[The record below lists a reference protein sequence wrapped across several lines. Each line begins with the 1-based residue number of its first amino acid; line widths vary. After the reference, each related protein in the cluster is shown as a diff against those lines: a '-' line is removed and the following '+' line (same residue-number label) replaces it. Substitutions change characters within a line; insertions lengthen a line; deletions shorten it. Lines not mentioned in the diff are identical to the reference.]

1 MNSKKISCIAA
12 ILMAALMLVCSA
24 PTTAFA
30 AIANWSDTNVVYDE
44 TTFGTNGY
52 YNVIS
57 KKDYVLVPG
66 AATESE
72 MVLNN
77 ASGTRRQVLHII
89 ELDPSNPDV
98 SIVPGYYGIDKDI
111 TDVNNQKAA
120 GVTEVAK
127 YYEEVL
133 GYNVVGAM
141 NTDLYYE
148 ANAPRVLVYNGV
160 DMRSGRNTQSVLC
173 VYKNAEGV
181 VSCDV
186 KAYNAAEITKE
197 LAEGNA
203 EHGALL
209 HAVGVSFAMTV
220 KNGELVSKT
229 EERTS
234 SPAARSMVGVKEDGT
249 LVICMNDG
257 RGANNSVGFCNY
269 ELGESMLALGCKWA
283 ANCDGGGSSSFVTK
297 RVGEDALTMRSVP
310 CDGAERPTI
319 HSVLVVSNVGKTGVL
334 DTVNIESDYDYF
346 APGTSYKFGAQ
357 AIDTHGYAMNMPDDA
372 AWTLADTSFGTI
384 EDGMFVSNGKIGD
397 ATIQIVSAGTIIGE
411 KTIHIANPTTLKFT
425 QESTVLPYGKSTTLS
440 FVSTIGEAE
449 VYLDGNSFDYDL
461 SNTAAGTLNGM
472 TFTATTDETISGTT
486 ITATYKATGA
496 KLTFVVNLGKG
507 SEVLFNFEDGDISD
521 WMGTDDTIAWLR
533 ANGVTNP
540 LGTLKDGGQISECCK
555 TTTFLS
561 TRENGGKVHNGN
573 NALGINFDMTQVP
586 FNTWVYGIVYNI
598 KGNTV
603 LRDVNNGKN
612 ATTLGMWMYAP
623 EDFHQT
629 AGKMA
634 FQLTVYAGFD
644 GSHYVAANSGKA
656 MSAMTGTT
664 GYGGNQ
670 ITFKYNG
677 KNINALSES
686 DIPENRWIYATAD
699 ISGWDYV
706 SLVDPIQ
713 DDYRSPSFLRTY
725 IKPDVCRQITWYI
738 DDITLDYSSAVDD
751 RVPPTISNP
760 QYATSDTNISFT
772 DGVTITDVSAG
783 FTATISD
790 DNSGINAST
799 AAIYVDGNKV
809 GTTKVTGNL
818 ISCGA
823 VSLGVGTHKVKFE
836 IADKLGN
843 YTTLTRTIVS
853 ATEDPYMV
861 YRTRIELD
869 GHNDSGEAPMPGS
882 VYYIDVCNSYSEGI
896 GSAEFTLALN
906 TANTWIL
913 DQITVAD
920 GYNVSYKVHEGD
932 PNKVTFTCSSAN
944 MNGGKTV
951 MFSIPVRVY
960 NPELTGG
967 SDGSEGKISGT
978 RFKADLTVEVVSC
991 RIDGTF
997 GNYDKLKVISG
1008 TRQVDRHEHTAV
1020 ALEDKAATCAET
1032 GYTGRT
1038 YCEVCKSVVDFGET
1052 IPAKGHNYIIVDGK
1066 FVCADEGC
1074 GKVYESGTGLFE
1086 LNGKKYYSI
1095 NGMLQTGWQTV
1106 DDGYCYADA
1115 KTYEVAVGEK
1125 TINGV
1130 TYTFDENGILA
1141 HGEWVVTEKGT
1152 KYSYGPAFYKRAWV
1166 EIDRKQYYFGT
1177 DAYMYTGIRFVKDN
1191 PAVVPVWYDFGEDGA
1206 TDKTVHPADGLY
1218 ELNGDYYI
1226 VKNGETQI
1234 GLAYIDGYY
1243 YLGGVG
1249 SGFERAGAV
1258 AKNTYATVS
1267 ASNSNGLLP
1276 NGTYYFGADGKM
1288 ILRNGI
1294 YAENDNLYYY
1304 EDGKRVAKGLVKD
1317 GEDYYYFSMKYTALK
1332 DGTYDLPESMMN
1344 GFLPAGNY
1352 YFENYKLIL
1361 RNGIYEEK
1369 GNLYFYENNEKVKK
1383 GLVKDGEDYY
1393 YFSMKYA
1400 ALKDGV
1406 YYLPESMMNGLLPA
1420 GNYYFENYKL
1430 IIRNG
1435 IYEEKGNL
1443 YFFEN
1448 NEKVKKGLV
1457 KDGEDYYYFS
1467 MKYAALKDG
1476 VYYLPESMMNGLLP
1490 AGNYLFENYK
1500 LIIRN
1505 GIYEEKGNLYFFE
1518 NNEKVKKGLVK
1529 DGEDY
1534 RYFSMKYVAL
1544 KDGTYYLPEEMMN
1557 GLLPAGNY
1565 LFADSKLVIKNG
1577 MYEEH
1582 GNLYYYENN
1591 VKVKKGLVKVGDD
1604 YYYFSMRYTALKDGT
1619 YDLPESMMN
1628 GLLPAGKYTFNGYKL
1643 VLA

>member
-1 MNSKKISCIAA
+1 MNSKTISRIAA
-12 ILMAALMLVCSA
+12 ILIAAIMFVCTA
-24 PTTAFA
+24 PMTAFA

-57 KKDYVLVPG
+57 KKDYTLVPG
-66 AATESE
+66 AATETE

-77 ASGTRRQVLHII
+77 ATGTRRQVLHII

-98 SIVPGYYGIDKDI
+98 SVVPGYYGIDKDI

-127 YYEEVL
+127 YYEEEL

-148 ANAPRVLVYNGV
+148 SNAPRVLVYNGI

-173 VYKNAEGV
+173 VYKNAEGT

-203 EHGALL
+203 ERGALL

-297 RVGEDALTMRSVP
+297 RAGEDSLTMRSVP

-346 APGTSYKFGAQ
+346 APGTSYTFGAQ
-357 AIDTHGYAMNMPDDA
+357 AIDTHGYAMNMPADA

-440 FVSTIGEAE
+440 FESAIGEAE
-449 VYLDGNSFDYDL
+449 VYLDGNSFDYAL
-461 SNTAAGTLNGM
+461 SNTAAGTLSGL
-472 TFTATTDETISGTT
+472 TFTATTDETVSGTE

-496 KLTFVVNLGKG
+496 KLTFAVHLGKG

-521 WMGTDDTIAWLR
+521 WMSTDDTIAWLL

-612 ATTLGMWMYAP
+612 ATTLGMWMYVP

-790 DNSGINAST
+790 DNSEIDAST

-818 ISCGA
+818 ISCSA

-882 VYYIDVCNSYSEGI
+882 VYYIDVCNNYSEGI

-997 GNYDKLKVISG
+997 GNYDKLTVISG

-1020 ALEDKAATCAET
+1020 ALEDKAATCAEA

-1038 YCEVCKSVVDFGET
+1038 YCEVCKSVVDWGT
-1052 IPAKGHNYIIVDGK
+1052 TVPVCGHTYEVVEGK
-1066 FVCADEGC
+1066 FVCSVCKDEL
-1074 GKVYESGTGLFE
+1074 VVGTGLINVNGKNYYAINGTLVSGWQDIDGVQYCFDKTSFE
-1086 LNGKKYYSI
+1086 GLNGTYSSYEVCSTSQNFTMSFTNGKLDHGVWVQTAHGIRYYYGRTYYGQS
-1095 NGMLQTGWQTV
+1095 WQTI
-1106 DDGYCYADA
+1106 DGKRYAFNNQGYRYDGA
-1115 KTYEVAVGEK
+1115 CIIKWNPHSEYTLYIFDSE
-1125 TINGV
+1125 GV
-1130 TYTFDENGILA
+1130 FLDEPKISGIYTTSDGNIYFLTDGIASKPGL
-1141 HGEWVVTEKGT
+1141 
-1152 KYSYGPAFYKRAWV
+1152 
-1166 EIDRKQYYFGT
+1166 
-1177 DAYMYTGIRFVKDN
+1177 VKDQ
-1191 PAVVPVWYDFGEDGA
+1191 
-1206 TDKTVHPADGLY
+1206 
-1218 ELNGDYYI
+1218 NGDYYYFNRYDC
-1226 VKNGETQI
+1226 K
-1234 GLAYIDGYY
+1234 A
-1243 YLGGVG
+1243 
-1249 SGFERAGAV
+1249 ERNSV
-1258 AKNTYATVS
+1258 AHVTNT
-1267 ASNSNGLLP
+1267 NDLLP
-1276 NGTYYFGADGKM
+1276 VGWYSFGDDGKM
-1288 ILRNGI
+1288 LIKQGVVKDSDGQIRYYVDGQSI
-1294 YAENDNLYYY
+1294 YA
-1304 EDGKRVAKGLVKD
+1304 GLVKD
-1317 GEDYYYFSMKYTALK
+1317 KDGSYYYIS
-1332 DGTYDLPESMMN
+1332 GN
-1344 GFLPAGNY
+1344 GCVAIKNRSY
-1352 YFENYKLIL
+1352 YITKT
-1361 RNGIYEEK
+1361 
-1369 GNLYFYENNEKVKK
+1369 
-1383 GLVKDGEDYY
+1383 
-1393 YFSMKYA
+1393 
-1400 ALKDGV
+1400 
-1406 YYLPESMMNGLLPA
+1406 NGLLPA
-1420 GNYYFENYKL
+1420 GTYAFGDDCRMIIKQGVVKDNDGQIRYYVDGQAVYA
-1430 IIRNG
+1430 
-1435 IYEEKGNL
+1435 
-1443 YFFEN
+1443 
-1448 NEKVKKGLV
+1448 GLV
-1457 KDGEDYYYFS
+1457 KDADDSYYYIS
-1467 MKYAALKDG
+1467 GNGCVAIKNRS
-1476 VYYLPESMMNGLLP
+1476 YYITKTNGLLP
-1490 AGNYLFENYK
+1490 AGTYAFGDDCRM
-1500 LIIRN
+1500 IIKQ
-1505 GIYEEKGNLYFFE
+1505 GV
-1518 NNEKVKKGLVK
+1518 VKDNDGQIRYYVDGQAVYAGLVK
-1529 DGEDY
+1529 DADGSY
-1534 RYFSMKYVAL
+1534 YYISGNGCVAI
-1544 KDGTYYLPEEMMN
+1544 KNRSYYITKTN
-1557 GLLPAGNY
+1557 GLLPEG
-1565 LFADSKLVIKNG
+1565 
-1577 MYEEH
+1577 
-1582 GNLYYYENN
+1582 LYTF
-1591 VKVKKGLVKVGDD
+1591 GDD
-1604 YYYFSMRYTALKDGT
+1604 CKMIV
-1619 YDLPESMMN
+1619 E
-1628 GLLPAGKYTFNGYKL
+1628 
-1643 VLA
+1643 

>member
-1 MNSKKISCIAA
+1 MNSKTISRIAA
-12 ILMAALMLVCSA
+12 ILMATIMLVCA
-24 PTTAFA
+24 IPTTVFA
-30 AIANWSDTNVVYDE
+30 SVADWFEKNEVYNG

-66 AATESE
+66 AATETE

-160 DMRSGRNTQSVLC
+160 DMRSGRSTQSVLC

-203 EHGALL
+203 ERGALL

-346 APGTSYKFGAQ
+346 APGTSYTFGAQ
-357 AIDTHGYAMNMPDDA
+357 AIDTHGYAMNMPADA
-372 AWTLADTSFGTI
+372 TWTLADTSFGTI
-384 EDGMFVSNGKIGD
+384 EDGTFVSNGKLGD
-397 ATIQIVSAGTIIGE
+397 VTIQVVSAGTIIGT

-449 VYLDGNSFDYDL
+449 VYLDGNSFDYAL
-461 SNTAAGTLNGM
+461 SNTAAGTLNGL
-472 TFTATTDETISGTT
+472 TFTATTDETVSGTT

-496 KLTFVVNLGKG
+496 NLTFVVNLGKG

-540 LGTLKDGGQISECCK
+540 LGTLKAGGQISECCK

-612 ATTLGMWMYAP
+612 ATTFGMWMYAP

-790 DNSGINAST
+790 DNSGIDAST

-818 ISCGA
+818 ISCSA

-978 RFKADLTVEVVSC
+978 RFKADLTVEIVSC

-997 GNYDKLKVISG
+997 GNYDKLTVISG

-1038 YCEVCKSVVDFGET
+1038 YCEVCKSVVDFGDT
-1052 IPAKGHNYIIVDGK
+1052 IPAKGHNYIIVDNK

-1106 DDGYCYADA
+1106 DDGYCYADTETFEVTTGS
-1115 KTYEVAVGEK
+1115 KTVK
-1125 TINGV
+1125 GV

-1141 HGEWVVTEKGT
+1141 HGEWVKSEKGT
-1152 KYSYGPAFYKRAWV
+1152 RYSYGPAYYKRMWV
-1166 EIDRKQYYFGT
+1166 KIDGKEYYFGT
-1177 DAYMYTGIRFVKDN
+1177 DSYMYTGIRFVKDS
-1191 PAVVPVWYDFGEDGA
+1191 PATPGIWYDFGDDGSVD
-1206 TDKTVHPADGLY
+1206 TTMHPADGLY
-1218 ELNGDYYI
+1218 ELNGDFYI
-1226 VKNGETQI
+1226 VKNGETQK

-1243 YLGGVG
+1243 YYGGVG
-1249 SGFERAGAV
+1249 SGFDRFWCV
-1258 AKNTYATVS
+1258 AKNQTVS
-1267 ASNSNGLLP
+1267 VEANDLISSGVYHFGTDGKMEIYNGAV
-1276 NGTYYFGADGKM
+1276 NGRIYKNGQQVHAYRLVEVDGSYYYIAEYHKYVTDKKVYLAQDILAGTDFMPGYYEFGADGKM
-1288 ILRNGI
+1288 
-1294 YAENDNLYYY
+1294 
-1304 EDGKRVAKGLVKD
+1304 
-1317 GEDYYYFSMKYTALK
+1317 
-1332 DGTYDLPESMMN
+1332 
-1344 GFLPAGNY
+1344 
-1352 YFENYKLIL
+1352 
-1361 RNGIYEEK
+1361 
-1369 GNLYFYENNEKVKK
+1369 
-1383 GLVKDGEDYY
+1383 
-1393 YFSMKYA
+1393 
-1400 ALKDGV
+1400 
-1406 YYLPESMMNGLLPA
+1406 
-1420 GNYYFENYKL
+1420 
-1430 IIRNG
+1430 
-1435 IYEEKGNL
+1435 
-1443 YFFEN
+1443 
-1448 NEKVKKGLV
+1448 
-1457 KDGEDYYYFS
+1457 
-1467 MKYAALKDG
+1467 
-1476 VYYLPESMMNGLLP
+1476 
-1490 AGNYLFENYK
+1490 
-1500 LIIRN
+1500 
-1505 GIYEEKGNLYFFE
+1505 
-1518 NNEKVKKGLVK
+1518 
-1529 DGEDY
+1529 
-1534 RYFSMKYVAL
+1534 
-1544 KDGTYYLPEEMMN
+1544 
-1557 GLLPAGNY
+1557 
-1565 LFADSKLVIKNG
+1565 VIKNG
-1577 MYEEH
+1577 ADADGYFYLNGVKQKAYQLIEFE
-1582 GNLYYYENN
+1582 GGYYYIAEYHKYVTDKRVYLAQDILAGTDFMPGYYEFGADGKMVIKNGAEADGYFYLN
-1591 VKVKKGLVKVGDD
+1591 GVKQKAYQLIEFEGG
-1604 YYYFSMRYTALKDGT
+1604 YYYIAEYHKYVTDKRVYLTQDILAGTDFMPGYYEFGADGK
-1619 YDLPESMMN
+1619 MVIKN
-1628 GLLPAGKYTFNGYKL
+1628 GAEADGYFYLNGVKQKAYQLIEFEGGYYYIAEYHKYVTDKKVYLAQDILAGTDFMPGYYEFGADGKM
-1643 VLA
+1643 VITN

>member
-1 MNSKKISCIAA
+1 MNSKIISRIVA
-12 ILMAALMLVCSA
+12 IFMAALMLVCA
-24 PTTAFA
+24 IPMTAFA

-57 KKDYVLVPG
+57 KKDYTLVPG
-66 AATESE
+66 AATETE

-77 ASGTRRQVLHII
+77 ATGTRRQVLHII

-98 SIVPGYYGIDKDI
+98 SVVPGYYGIDKDI

-127 YYEEVL
+127 YYGEEL

-148 ANAPRVLVYNGV
+148 SNAPRVLVYNGV

-220 KNGELVSKT
+220 KNGELVSKN

-346 APGTSYKFGAQ
+346 APGTSYTFGAQ
-357 AIDTHGYAMNMPDDA
+357 AIDTHGYAMDMPTDV
-372 AWTLADTSFGTI
+372 AWTLSDDAFGTV
-384 EDGMFVSNGKIGD
+384 ENGVFVSSGKLGD
-397 ATIQIVSAGTIIGE
+397 VTVQVSSAGTIIGT
-411 KTIHIANPTTLKFT
+411 KTIRIANPTTLKFA

-440 FVSTIGEAE
+440 FISTIGEAE
-449 VYLDGNSFDYDL
+449 VYLDGDSFDYAL
-461 SNTAAGTLNGM
+461 SNTAAGTLNGL
-472 TFTATTDETISGTT
+472 TFTATTDETVNGTE

-507 SEVLFNFEDGDISD
+507 SEVLFNFENGDISD
-521 WMGTDDTIAWLR
+521 WMGTDDTIAWLL

-540 LGTLKDGGQISECCK
+540 LGTLKAGGQISECCK

-561 TRENGGKVHNGN
+561 TRENGGQVHNGN

-598 KGNTV
+598 EGNAV

-612 ATTLGMWMYAP
+612 ATTLGMWMYVP

-686 DIPENRWIYATAD
+686 DIPENRWVYATAD

-706 SLVDPIQ
+706 SLVDPIK

-751 RVPPTISNP
+751 RVSPTISNP

-790 DNSGINAST
+790 DNSGIDAST

-818 ISCGA
+818 ISCSA
-823 VSLGVGTHKVKFE
+823 ISLGVGTHKVKFE
-836 IADKLGN
+836 VADKQGN

-920 GYNVSYKVHEGD
+920 GYNVSYKVHDGD

-978 RFKADLTVEVVSC
+978 RFKADLTVEVTSC
-991 RIDGTF
+991 CIDGTF
-997 GNYDKLKVISG
+997 GNYDKLTVISG
-1008 TRQVDRHEHTAV
+1008 TRQIDRHEHTAV
-1020 ALEDKAATCAET
+1020 ALDDKGATCAEA

-1052 IPAKGHNYIIVDGK
+1052 VPPKGHNYVIVDGR
-1066 FVCADEGC
+1066 FVCADKGC
-1074 GKVYESGTGLFE
+1074 DKVYESGTGLFE

-1095 NGMLQTGWQTV
+1095 NSTLQIGWQTV
-1106 DDGYCYADA
+1106 EDGYCYADE
-1115 KTYEVAVGEK
+1115 TFEVATGSK
-1125 TINGV
+1125 TVNGV
-1130 TYTFDENGILA
+1130 TYTFDENGILT
-1141 HGEWVVTEKGT
+1141 HGEWVRSEKGT
-1152 KYSYGPAFYKRAWV
+1152 RYSYGPAYYKRMWV
-1166 EIDRKQYYFGT
+1166 KIDEKEYYFGT
-1177 DAYMYTGIRFVKDN
+1177 DSYMYTGIRFVKDS
-1191 PAVVPVWYDFGEDGA
+1191 PATPGIWYDFGDDGSVD
-1206 TDKTVHPADGLY
+1206 TTMHPADGLY
-1218 ELNGDYYI
+1218 ELNGDFYI
-1226 VKNGETQI
+1226 VKNGETQK

-1243 YLGGVG
+1243 YYGGVG
-1249 SGFERAGAV
+1249 SGFDRFWCV
-1258 AKNTYATVS
+1258 AKDQTVS
-1267 ASNSNGLLP
+1267 VETNDLISSGV
-1276 NGTYYFGADGKM
+1276 YYFGADGKM
-1288 ILRNGI
+1288 EIYNGAVNGRI
-1294 YAENDNLYYY
+1294 YKNGQQVHAYRLVEVDGSYYY
-1304 EDGKRVAKGLVKD
+1304 IAEYHKYVTDKKVYLAKDILAGTDFMPGYYEFGADGK
-1317 GEDYYYFSMKYTALK
+1317 M
-1332 DGTYDLPESMMN
+1332 
-1344 GFLPAGNY
+1344 
-1352 YFENYKLIL
+1352 
-1361 RNGIYEEK
+1361 
-1369 GNLYFYENNEKVKK
+1369 
-1383 GLVKDGEDYY
+1383 
-1393 YFSMKYA
+1393 
-1400 ALKDGV
+1400 
-1406 YYLPESMMNGLLPA
+1406 
-1420 GNYYFENYKL
+1420 
-1430 IIRNG
+1430 
-1435 IYEEKGNL
+1435 
-1443 YFFEN
+1443 
-1448 NEKVKKGLV
+1448 
-1457 KDGEDYYYFS
+1457 
-1467 MKYAALKDG
+1467 
-1476 VYYLPESMMNGLLP
+1476 
-1490 AGNYLFENYK
+1490 
-1500 LIIRN
+1500 
-1505 GIYEEKGNLYFFE
+1505 
-1518 NNEKVKKGLVK
+1518 
-1529 DGEDY
+1529 
-1534 RYFSMKYVAL
+1534 
-1544 KDGTYYLPEEMMN
+1544 
-1557 GLLPAGNY
+1557 
-1565 LFADSKLVIKNG
+1565 VIKNG
-1577 MYEEH
+1577 ADADGYFYLN
-1582 GNLYYYENN
+1582 G
-1591 VKVKKGLVKVGDD
+1591 VKQKAYQLIEFEGD
-1604 YYYFSMRYTALKDGT
+1604 YYYIAEYHKYVTDKRVYLSQDILAGTDFASGYYEFGADGK
-1619 YDLPESMMN
+1619 MVIKN
-1628 GLLPAGKYTFNGYKL
+1628 GADADGYFYLNGVKQKAYQLIKFEGDYYYIAEYHKYVTDKRVYLSQDILAGTDFVSGYYEFGADGKMIL
-1643 VLA
+1643 NN